1 MNKIKFTY
9 FKIITSIFLILFFIS
24 CNNIEPNE
32 VILGEWTMTSITTNQ
47 DIVSE
52 NGFAKA
58 VEEIT
63 TTTTLIFKADKTFS
77 GKIWGDTTYG
87 IWNIEE
93 NGTVLNIFDEQS
105 NYKIRTKLIFI
116 SDTKISLIEIQD
128 SMAIKMNFMKKK
140 NN

>member
-1 MNKIKFTY
+1 
-9 FKIITSIFLILFFIS
+9 
-24 CNNIEPNE
+24 
-32 VILGEWTMTSITTNQ
+32 MTSITTNQ